1 MKFVHYLE
9 KISGV
14 DIYALSSFAIFFTF
28 FLGVAFWAWKAD
40 KNMINEINQLPLN
53 NQQIKQ
59 QNLYE
64 KYI

>member
-14 DIYALSSFAIFFTF
+14 DIYALSSFTIFFVF
-28 FLGVAFWAWKAD
+28 FIGITFWAWKAD

-53 NQQIKQ
+53 N
-59 QNLYE
+59 
-64 KYI
+64 